1 MEERLQQAER
11 LVEDAAE
18 ENADSC
24 SDAES
29 ETAPSD
35 RGYRKSCSDAEPET
49 APSDR
54 GYRKSRSDAEPET
67 APILRGYG
75 KLNTINL
82 EPGLAKT
89 PKVFTAEQ
97 YRDATRVM
105 RACRSY
111 DLGTIFCR
119 SHDLGLAGQTSHMP
133 LTLEDREL
141 EIEVE
146 NLRAQVR
153 QLTQDKIDL
162 TQEAE
167 ALRAEQLKRSRPG
180 KSQRADK
187 KKQFEEPAALAPL
200 RTASSN
206 RRTKQMQ
213 FVRT

>member
-11 LVEDAAE
+11 LVEEAAE
-18 ENADSC
+18 ENADSG

-35 RGYRKSCSDAEPET
+35 RGYS
-49 APSDR
+49 
-54 GYRKSRSDAEPET
+54 KSRSDAEPAT

-82 EPGLAKT
+82 EPGPAKT

-97 YRDATRVM
+97 YRDATRAM

-111 DLGTIFCR
+111 DLGTISCR

-167 ALRAEQLKRSRPG
+167 ALRAEQLKRFRPG